1 MSRPRVPATPPEAPT
16 RGNPFTRWL
25 GRAALG
31 LGGWTIEGEL
41 PSVPRCVIVVAPHT
55 SNWDFVWGFAT
66 KLALGL
72 RVDWIGKH
80 TLFRAPFGPL
90 MRWLGGIP
98 VNRRA
103 PGDIVEQA
111 AERIRERDQ
120 SFVAIAP
127 EGTRRRV
134 SRWKNGFHRIA
145 MAAGVPIFPVALDYS
160 RKAAR
165 LFPVQQPTGD
175 YDADLARL
183 TALFDREMAR
193 RPENY

>member
-1 MSRPRVPATPPEAPT
+1 VPRVPLTPPEAPT
-16 RGNPFTRWL
+16 RGNALSRGL
-25 GRAALG
+25 GRLALALG
-31 LGGWTIEGEL
+31 RWTIEGEL
-41 PSVPRCVIVVAPHT
+41 PRVPRCVIVVAPHT

-80 TLFRAPFGPL
+80 TLFRGPL
-90 MRWLGGIP
+90 GPLLRWLGGIP

-103 PGDIVEQA
+103 PGDIIEQA
-111 AERIRERDQ
+111 AEKMREREK

-127 EGTRRRV
+127 EGTRRKV
-134 SRWKNGFHRIA
+134 PRWKNGFHRIA
-145 MAAGVPIFPVALDYS
+145 MQAGVPLFPVALDYS
-160 RKAAR
+160 LRAVR
-165 LFPVQQPTGD
+165 LFPLQQPNGD

-183 TALFDREMAR
+183 LPLFHAGMAR

>member
-1 MSRPRVPATPPEAPT
+1 VPRVPITPPEAPT
-16 RGNPFTRWL
+16 RGNAFSRWL
-25 GRAALG
+25 GRLALG

-41 PSVPRCVIVVAPHT
+41 PRVPRCVIVVAPHT

-80 TLFRAPFGPL
+80 TLFRGPFGPL
-90 MRWLGGIP
+90 LRWLGGIP

-103 PGDIVEQA
+103 PGDIIDQA
-111 AERIRERDQ
+111 AEKMRQRER

-127 EGTRRRV
+127 EGTRRKV
-134 SRWKNGFHRIA
+134 PRWKNGFHRIA

-160 RKAAR
+160 SRAVR
-165 LFPVQQPTGD
+165 FFPFQQPTGD

-183 TALFDREMAR
+183 QALFHSGMAQ